1 MQSLSG
7 IAAGLGIGFYYSWEL
22 TLCVLGFGPFIM
34 LANLAQIKI
43 TSGLSKRNDTAT
55 ENAGKV
61 SYSLLFGMSDR
72 SSGRLQ
78 KIQNTAAR
86 ILTL

>member
-1 MQSLSG
+1 MLIQSLSG
-7 IAAGLGIGFYYSWEL
+7 IAAGVGIGFYYSWEL

-43 TSGLSKRNDTAT
+43 TNGQGKQSDTAT

-61 SYSLLFGMSDR
+61 SNKERCSDT
-72 SSGRLQ
+72 LM
-78 KIQNTAAR
+78 KIN
-86 ILTL
+86 